1 MKKTL
6 VVILIAVLSFGGF
19 LYYDWHTKTKARGA
33 EPSISQYSWTD
44 ARGTRHFTDTG
55 PPEGATDIRTI
66 KGHKYIAAPLV
77 YAIKDKGAEYYKKIK
92 KKLLKL
98 KKRKSEKNKQI

>member
-6 VVILIAVLSFGGF
+6 VVILTIFLGFGGF

-44 ARGTRHFTDTG
+44 AQGVRHFTDTG
-55 PPEGATDIRTI
+55 PPVGATDIRKI
-66 KGHKYIAAPLV
+66 KGHKYIAPPLV

-92 KKLLKL
+92 EQLLKFKKK
-98 KKRKSEKNKQI
+98 KKRKK

>member
-6 VVILIAVLSFGGF
+6 VVILTIVLGFGGF

-55 PPEGATDIRTI
+55 PPEGATDIRII
-66 KGHKYIAAPLV
+66 KGHKYVAPPLV
-77 YAIKDKGAEYYKKIK
+77 YAIKDKGAVYYKKIK
-92 KKLLKL
+92 EQLLRLKKK
-98 KKRKSEKNKQI
+98 KKRKK

>member
-6 VVILIAVLSFGGF
+6 VVILTIVLGFGGF

-55 PPEGATDIRTI
+55 PPEGATDIRII
-66 KGHKYIAAPLV
+66 KGHKYVAPPLV

-92 KKLLKL
+92 EQLLRLKKK
-98 KKRKSEKNKQI
+98 KKRKK

>member
-6 VVILIAVLSFGGF
+6 VVMLIIVLGFGGF

-44 ARGTRHFTDTG
+44 AQGIRHFTDRV
-55 PPEGATDIRTI
+55 PSEGASDIRNI
-66 KGHKYIAAPLV
+66 KGHKYIEPPV
-77 YAIKDKGAEYYKKIK
+77 VHAIKDKGAETYKKIK
-92 KKLLKL
+92 KRLSKL
-98 KKRKSEKNKQI
+98 KKKKKRKK

>member
-6 VVILIAVLSFGGF
+6 VVILTIVLGFGGF

-44 ARGTRHFTDTG
+44 ARGTRHFTDTAS
-55 PPEGATDIRTI
+55 PEGATDIRII
-66 KGHKYIAAPLV
+66 KGHKYIAPPLV

-92 KKLLKL
+92 EQLLKL
-98 KKRKSEKNKQI
+98 KKKKKRKK